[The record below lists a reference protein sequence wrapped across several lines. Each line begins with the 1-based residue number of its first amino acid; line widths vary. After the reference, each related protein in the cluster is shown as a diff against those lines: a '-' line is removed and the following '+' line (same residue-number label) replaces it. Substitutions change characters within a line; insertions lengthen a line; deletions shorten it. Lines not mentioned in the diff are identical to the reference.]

1 MSNTHDFDIENANGA
16 NFRANLNNALDDIQ
30 STNSGTSEPTTKVAG
45 KLWID
50 TTNNLIKI
58 RNTANNGWVTLGSS
72 NTANMGFAT
81 LASPAFTGT
90 VTSGGDIVCNS
101 TGRLKLPVGTTA
113 QRPGS
118 PATGDSRWNTT
129 LSQQEVYN
137 GTSWERVGGV
147 PAGSIFWFGSTTV
160 PTGYLECNGAAV
172 SRTTYAQLFSA
183 IGTTHGSGNGSST
196 FNVPNCRGEFI
207 RGWDNGRGVDSGRGL
222 GSSQGDSTARP
233 NSNFTTNEPG
243 THRHNY
249 TDDDHQGNASS
260 LASWGVSRSSSM
272 GGGGSTGAGTQHG
285 WISGA
290 SGNHSHSITGGGDSE
305 TRGRNIA
312 LMAVIK
318 Y

>member
-147 PAGSIFWFGSTTV
+147 PAGSIFWFGSSTV

-172 SRTTYAQLFSA
+172 SRTTYSQLFDA
-183 IGTTHGSGNGSST
+183 LGTVFGSGNGSST
-196 FNVPNCRGEFI
+196 FNVPDLRGEFV
-207 RGWDNGRGVDSGRGL
+207 RGWDNGRGVDSGRGFASAQSDEFKNHQHQFGGDDQCQSQGSYTTL
-222 GSSQGDSTARP
+222 GSFAYDASSTASGGGKRMRTKDDSTNAGGTEVRP
-233 NSNFTTNEPG
+233 
-243 THRHNY
+243 
-249 TDDDHQGNASS
+249 
-260 LASWGVSRSSSM
+260 
-272 GGGGSTGAGTQHG
+272 
-285 WISGA
+285 
-290 SGNHSHSITGGGDSE
+290 
-305 TRGRNIA
+305 RNIA